1 MPDSR
6 SIVISPTSPSGEDPS
21 VRYVAYVV
29 GLLTVV
35 NLVNYMDRMALAVLL
50 PDIKAD
56 LALSDGQLGLLIGLA
71 FALFYAI
78 GGIPIAR
85 WADRGIRR
93 DIIAVAIAV
102 WSVMTALS
110 GAAQNF
116 WHLFLARVGVGAG
129 EAGNVP
135 TAQSMLC
142 DYVPFKRRSG
152 VLAFHNFGLFA
163 GTTVGMALAGWLS
176 EVIGWR
182 WTLVALGAPG
192 LILAVIIKL
201 TLREPTRGRFD
212 VADGDRGR
220 KSMRDTLAALWQ
232 CKTYRLLLLVNV
244 VMGFTQAGLGQWW
257 PSFYARTFALNAA
270 SVGVYLGTAIGVGSG
285 LGILLGGW
293 AGSHVARRDIR
304 LPIWIGTT
312 GYLLALPA
320 ALASLWVS
328 SPLASLIWASLTN
341 FCWSA
346 ATGPVLAAT
355 YSVIPSRMRAMAGAL
370 MIFFMSAVGFALGPW
385 CVGALSDLLTPSF
398 GTEALRYALLA
409 PLSLI
414 PVAVIASYGSA
425 RTLLADLGAVGIQ
438 VNAREAAVEARGLG
452 LCRGVLN
459 RNTGG

>member
-1 MPDSR
+1 MITPEA
-6 SIVISPTSPSGEDPS
+6 PSGEDPPA
-21 VRYVAYVV
+21 RYVAYVV

-93 DIIAVAIAV
+93 DIIAVAIAI

-116 WHLFLARVGVGAG
+116 WHLFVARVGVGAG

-163 GTTVGMALAGWLS
+163 GTTVGMALAGGLS

-182 WTLVALGAPG
+182 WTFVALGAPG

-201 TLREPTRGRFD
+201 TLREPARGRFD
-212 VADGDRGR
+212 AAVADRSR
-220 KSMRDTLAALWQ
+220 VSLRETFAALWQ
-232 CKTYRLLLLVNV
+232 CRTYRLLLLVNV

-257 PSFYARTFALNAA
+257 PSFYSRTFELDAS
-270 SVGVYLGTAIGVGSG
+270 SVGVYLGIAIGVGSG

-293 AGSHVARRDIR
+293 SGSLAARRDIK
-304 LPIWIGTT
+304 LPILIGTA
-312 GYLLALPA
+312 GYFLALPA

-328 SPLASLIWASLTN
+328 SAPASLICASLTN
-341 FCWSA
+341 FFWSM

-370 MIFFMSAVGFALGPW
+370 MTFFMSAVGFALGPW

-398 GTEALRYALLA
+398 GAEALRYALLA

-414 PVAVIASYGSA
+414 PVAVIASYASA
-425 RTLLADLGAVGIQ
+425 GTLPADLGTVGIQ
-438 VNAREAAVEARGLG
+438 IKADGTA
-452 LCRGVLN
+452 
-459 RNTGG
+459 TS